1 MWPRRLP
8 AAKSRWH
15 CLCGRWVNA
24 SRWRPIEQ
32 GPIIADMQDLHRL
45 YLRQT
50 RSLLHRAA
58 AWAVMMALLVNVATA
73 LPLMLQMAAG
83 DSDMV
88 MAAGVLCPFDM
99 GGGSSGKHPG
109 QTAPPIDHEH
119 CLICQG
125 GIGTAIIGS
134 PFPVAAAL
142 SIAMIVA
149 VEPQTV
155 FALQAFRT
163 AYISRAPPLAI

>member
-1 MWPRRLP
+1 
-8 AAKSRWH
+8 
-15 CLCGRWVNA
+15 
-24 SRWRPIEQ
+24 
-32 GPIIADMQDLHRL
+32 MQDLRHL
-45 YLRQT
+45 QLR
-50 RSLLHRAA
+50 RSRSPLHCSA
-58 AWAVMMALLVNVATA
+58 AWAVTIALLVNLATA

-83 DSDMV
+83 DSGMV

-125 GIGTAIIGS
+125 GIGTAILGS

-142 SIAMIVA
+142 SIFTIVA

-155 FALQAFRT
+155 FGLQAFRT
-163 AYISRAPPLAI
+163 AYISRAPPPAI

>member
-1 MWPRRLP
+1 VTRSI
-8 AAKSRWH
+8 AGAKSQWH
-15 CLCGRWVNA
+15 CLCERWVNA
-24 SRWRPIEQ
+24 SRWRPVEP
-32 GPIIADMQDLHRL
+32 GSIIADMPNLYRL
-45 YLRQT
+45 YLRRT
-50 RSLLHRAA
+50 GSLLHWAA
-58 AWAVMMALLVNVATA
+58 AWAVMIALLINVATA
-73 LPLMLQMAAG
+73 LPLMLQMVAG
-83 DSDMV
+83 DSVMV

-125 GIGTAIIGS
+125 GIGTAILAS

-142 SIAMIVA
+142 SIVTIVA

-155 FALQAFRT
+155 FALQAFPT